1 MTRPVVFSAS
11 SINSY
16 INCHLQWFFG
26 YVAAMTGETS
36 EPQRVGIAVHD
47 AAETVL
53 RKFPA
58 PNYVDVLADHPSVIP
73 LTEVFLR
80 DILPTYRN
88 PVLIEAEFQIEVN
101 GIPYSGILDS
111 VDEHDTPWGSS
122 LILRDLKTTGSRPA
136 GGRYRFAMTGYWLG
150 ATDLGYE
157 PDAAQLDYIVRTK
170 TPYYWPEVM
179 DPITDD
185 DISIFAATLETVAN
199 GVESGD
205 YRPTGLGTWACKS
218 CSFRGSCGPY
228 IRYQEVTNA
237 NES

>member
-16 INCHLQWFFG
+16 INCHLQWYFS

-47 AAETVL
+47 AAEMYLRSTVA
-53 RKFPA
+53 RDSIIH
-58 PNYVDVLADHPSVIP
+58 VDPVLGG
-73 LTEVFLR
+73 LEKVFR
-80 DILPTYRN
+80 DDILPTYRN
-88 PVLIEAEFQIEVN
+88 PVLIEAEFQLAVN
-101 GIPYSGILDS
+101 DIPYSGILDS

-136 GGRYRFAMTGYWLG
+136 AGKYRLAMTGYWMG
-150 ATDLGYE
+150 ATELGYE
-157 PDAAQLDYIVRTK
+157 PHAAQLDYIVRTK

-185 DISIFAATLETVAN
+185 DIGILAATLENVAN

>member
-1 MTRPVVFSAS
+1 MRPVVFSAS

-16 INCHLQWFFG
+16 INCHLQWYFS
-26 YVAAMTGETS
+26 YVGVIMGETS

-47 AAETVL
+47 YAERRLRRDPVIIERTPYKEFWPIFDAATV
-53 RKFPA
+53 F
-58 PNYVDVLADHPSVIP
+58 
-73 LTEVFLR
+73 ER

-122 LILRDLKTTGSRPA
+122 LILRDLKTTGSRPSA
-136 GGRYRFAMTGYWLG
+136 GKYRLAMTGYWLG
-150 ATDLGYE
+150 ATELGYE
-157 PDAAQLDYIVRTK
+157 PHAAQLDYIVRTK

-185 DISIFAATLETVAN
+185 DIGILAATLEQVAN

-205 YRPTGLGTWACKS
+205 YRPTGLGTWACRS